1 MGEAAT
7 IFLAGRLMRSKPFLN
22 FLLKPQYGG
31 RKMYQ
36 KGIAAGADIGRA
48 NPLVL
53 EMKQQINQQARLI
66 AAAMVARETDSE
78 FREEVGTTIRE
89 TIDQVGPTVDR
100 VSQQISQ
107 VQMPGAPQQVAQA
120 QAPGA
125 PQQVAQL
132 APRGVDVLRQIEEE
146 KMVRGFA

>member
-31 RKMYQ
+31 RRMYQ
-36 KGIAAGADIGRA
+36 KGIAAGADLGRA

-53 EMKQQINQQARLI
+53 EMKDRINQQARLI
-66 AAAMVARETDSE
+66 AAAMVQPDSD
-78 FREEVGTTIRE
+78 FKEEIGTTIRE
-89 TIDQVGPTVDR
+89 TIDQVGPTVDQ

-120 QAPGA
+120 QTPGA

>member
-1 MGEAAT
+1 
-7 IFLAGRLMRSKPFLN
+7 
-22 FLLKPQYGG
+22 
-31 RKMYQ
+31 MYQ

-48 NPLVL
+48 NPVVL
-53 EMKQQINQQARLI
+53 EMKDRINQQARLI
-66 AAAMVARETDSE
+66 AAAMVQPDSD
-78 FREEVGTTIRE
+78 FKEEIGTTIRE
-89 TIDQVGPTVDR
+89 TIDQVGPTVDQ

-107 VQMPGAPQQVAQA
+107 VQMPGAPQHVAQA
-120 QAPGA
+120 QTPGA